1 MADRKPDEKKDDI
14 REFSEN
20 PYDPDRLNP
29 EDVMRHFFVDNV
41 PIIPVVSR
49 VGALLGILRK
59 EDLVSELSDL
69 ERVRKQKTDQFIQ
82 KLLKKMTLDDLLP
95 YVTHHREFVVINIF
109 GESQGKWSRLQL
121 LDASENVTRKKS
133 DTQDIDRQRDTQAM
147 EWVIYMI
154 LEHIPR
160 ALYAMNNNGKT
171 MFYNSHFEEQ
181 IVQTLG
187 TDYDIA
193 AVEKSLNEPEKNDF
207 YYNEND
213 EILFY
218 NQDFSFYYE
227 KVPLLSKG
235 QTIGFLVFCD
245 KESNIPVTA
254 LTSKKNLKKQSL
266 EDRLATLEK
275 IIITETLK
283 DHAGNLDKAAAALK
297 ITKQVFQAK
306 AGKFGIA
313 VEKQPAKKKK

>member
-1 MADRKPDEKKDDI
+1 MTDRKPEDKKDDV

-69 ERVRKQKTDQFIQ
+69 ERVKKQKTDQFIQ

-95 YVTHHREFVVINIF
+95 YITHHREFVVINIF

-121 LDASENVTRKKS
+121 LDASENVTKKKS
-133 DTQDIDRQRDTQAM
+133 GTQDIERQRDDQAM

-181 IVQTLG
+181 IVQSLG
-187 TDYDIA
+187 ADYDIT
-193 AVEKSLNEPEKNDF
+193 AVEKSFNEPDKNDF
-207 YYNEND
+207 YYNDND

-218 NQDFSFYYE
+218 NQDFSIYYE
-227 KVPLLSKG
+227 KVPLVSKD
-235 QTIGFLVFCD
+235 QTIGFLIFCD

-266 EDRLATLEK
+266 DDRLATLEK
-275 IIITETLK
+275 IILTETIK
-283 DHAGNLDKAAAALK
+283 EHSGNHDKAAAALK
-297 ITKQVFQAK
+297 ISKQVFQAK
-306 AGKFGIA
+306 IKKFGL
-313 VEKQPAKKKK
+313 PADKTPVKKKK